1 MKIHSSSLTFSPIDF
16 NRQQLD
22 KRNKAQNH
30 DANDELLVSKETL
43 DKKSNKPVL
52 PAYSPAEIKQTFNNT
67 VLSFNGVKQENI
79 INTKTLR
86 ALTAYHQEINEPL
99 QDQRS
104 SLIQGIDIYA

>member
-22 KRNKAQNH
+22 KRNKAHNH
-30 DANDELLVSKETL
+30 DTNDELRVSKGTL

-52 PAYSPAEIKQTFNNT
+52 PTYSPAEIKQTFNNT
-67 VLSFNGVKQENI
+67 GLSFNGVKQENI
-79 INTKTLR
+79 INTKTLK
-86 ALTAYHQEINEPL
+86 ALTAYHQELNKPL